1 MAVRGGVRFKA
12 DDIWD
17 TPEDGNRYEVI
28 DGELF
33 VTPPPLEPHQRAAG
47 TLHGYLWP
55 YVHQRQLG
63 RVYTAPLGVV
73 LDDENGVQPD
83 LVYVARERLG
93 IIAER
98 GIEGAPDLVVEVLS
112 PSTRARDR
120 GIKMRRYAA
129 AGIPHY
135 WIVDPRART
144 LEAYQLGEQG
154 YELTGREGAGSTF
167 RPTLFPGLEIPI
179 DDLWQ

>member
-1 MAVRGGVRFKA
+1 MALERTVRYKA

-28 DGELF
+28 DGALSM
-33 VTPPPLEPHQRAAG
+33 TPPPLWAHQYG
-47 TLHGYLWP
+47 LGNLYLRVGNHV
-55 YVHQRQLG
+55 YRQGLG
-63 RVYTAPLGVV
+63 KIVVAPVGVV
-73 LDDENGVQPD
+73 LDEENGLQPD
-83 LVYVARERLG
+83 IVFISSERLH

-129 AGIPHY
+129 GGVPHY
-135 WIVDPRART
+135 WILDPSSRS
-144 LEAYQLGEQG
+144 LEPYRLGEHG
-154 YELTGREGAGSTF
+154 YELTGTYGPGDTF
-167 RPTLFPGLEIPI
+167 RPDLFPGLEIPI
-179 DDLWQ
+179 DDIWR